1 MVPIR
6 DRWRTIR
13 APMPSPLAGS
23 IRALFRHPVKSMAAE
38 SLTSATVL
46 AEHGVQGDR
55 AFAVLDVET
64 GRIASAK
71 HPRRWAP
78 LLDYRAGFV
87 MPLLDGQ
94 RRGPVSITTPDGA
107 TVTSDQADVDRVL
120 SAAIGRDVRL
130 VAEPPPQA
138 TYDEHRPAQDD
149 SRGEPLAVGAGS
161 GTFFDFA
168 PIHLVTSA
176 TLARLQ
182 ELRPESRFELARFR
196 PNLVIDTGAARGFVE
211 TDWLGRVVAI
221 GDEVQLCVTFP
232 CPRCVMTTVA
242 QAGLP
247 ADPEIL
253 RTAATH
259 NQQLFALLGKRMP
272 TVGAYATIVRGGTIH
287 VGDEVRLEGRAPL
300 RRVGAFMRSIG
311 RAVRRR

>member
-1 MVPIR
+1 MS
-6 DRWRTIR
+6 
-13 APMPSPLAGS
+13 SPVAGS
-23 IRALFRHPVKSMAAE
+23 IQALHRHPVKSMAAE
-38 SLTSATVL
+38 ALSCASVL

-55 AFAVLDVET
+55 AFAVFDVAT

-71 HPRRWAP
+71 HPRRWAA

-87 MPLLDGQ
+87 GPLADGQ
-94 RRGPVSITTPDGA
+94 RRGPLSITLPNGRTVRSDDG
-107 TVTSDQADVDRVL
+107 DVDRVL
-120 SAAIGRDVRL
+120 SGALGREVRL

-138 TYDEHRPAQDD
+138 SYDEDKPGLEDGSA
-149 SRGEPLAVGAGS
+149 EPLAVGAGT

-176 TLARLQ
+176 TLARLH
-182 ELRPESRFELARFR
+182 ELQPASRFEVARFR
-196 PNLVIDTGAARGFVE
+196 PNLVVDTGDAQGFVE
-211 TDWLGRVVAI
+211 TDWLGQVLAI
-221 GDEVQLCVTFP
+221 GDEVRLCVTFP

-247 ADPEIL
+247 ADPEVL

-259 NQQLFALLGKRMP
+259 NAQLFALLAKRMP
-272 TVGAYATIVRGGTIH
+272 TVGAYATIVQGGAIRL
-287 VGDEVRLEGRAPL
+287 GDAVRLEGRAPL
-300 RRVGAFMRSIG
+300 RRVGAFIHSIG